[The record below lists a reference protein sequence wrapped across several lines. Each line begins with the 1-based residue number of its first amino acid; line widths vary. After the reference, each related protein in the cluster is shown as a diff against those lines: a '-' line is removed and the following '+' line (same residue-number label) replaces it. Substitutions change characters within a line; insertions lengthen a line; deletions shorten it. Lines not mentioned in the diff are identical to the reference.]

1 MTRAG
6 GAKRTGQPG
15 KGRRKGGGLLIRGG
29 FVVTVDAS
37 DSEGRLDLL
46 IDDGRISAL
55 GPHLS
60 ERGVERVIDARDMIV
75 MPGLVQAHVHVCQT
89 LFRGQADDMDLLTWL
104 RERIWPLEGGL
115 EAEDLRAGAR
125 LGFAELLLGGTTAIL
140 DMGTVRH
147 SDVLFEEAMAMGLR
161 YTGGKTI
168 MDQGQGYPLGLRET
182 TEQALSESARL
193 CERWHGQANGRLR
206 YAFSPRFVL
215 SCTEKAM
222 RGVVAQARQKGCLL
236 HTHAAESA
244 EEVALVRERTGMGNV
259 EYLHHLGFSGRDVV
273 LAHGIWLA
281 SEERR
286 LLRETG
292 THIAHCPSANLKL
305 ASGIARVA
313 ELLGE
318 GVHVALGADGAACNN
333 LLDGFGEM
341 RLAALLH
348 KVHSGPQAVSA
359 ATALRLAT
367 RAGALALGLT
377 DTGSLAVGQRA
388 DLLLLD
394 VHRPHLWPHLG
405 SLASRVVY
413 SGRASDV
420 HTVCIDGNVVVEA
433 GRLMT
438 GNVQKIGRAAQAA
451 ALRVA
456 ARVGG

>member
-1 MTRAG
+1 MSPARRAT
-6 GAKRTGQPG
+6 KRTSRSG
-15 KGRRKGGGLLIRGG
+15 KSTGGDLLIRGG
-29 FVVTVDAS
+29 WVVAVDVAG
-37 DSEGRLDLL
+37 SESRLDVR
-46 IDDGRISAL
+46 IADGRIAAMA
-55 GPHLS
+55 PRLS
-60 ERGVERVIDARDMIV
+60 QRGVERVIDARDMIV
-75 MPGLVQAHVHVCQT
+75 MPGLVQAHIHVCQT

-104 RERIWPLEGGL
+104 RERIWPLEGAL
-115 EAEDLRAGAR
+115 EADDLRAGAR

-147 SDVLFEEAMAMGLR
+147 SDVLFEEALRMGLR

-168 MDQGQGYPLGLRET
+168 MDHGQGYPVGLRET
-182 TEQALSESARL
+182 TEHALAESARL
-193 CERWHGQANGRLR
+193 CERWHGRANGRLR

-215 SCTEKAM
+215 SCTEAAM
-222 RGVVAQARQKGCLL
+222 RGVVAEARRRGTVL
-236 HTHAAESA
+236 HTHAAESS

-259 EYLHHLGFSGRDVV
+259 EYLHSLGFSGRDVV
-273 LAHGIWLA
+273 LAHGIWLS

-318 GVHVALGADGAACNN
+318 GIHVALGADGAACNN

-341 RLAALLH
+341 RLAARLH
-348 KVHSGPQAVSA
+348 KVHSGPEAVA
-359 ATALRLAT
+359 AGTALRLAT
-367 RAGALALGLT
+367 RGGAEALGLN

-388 DLLLLD
+388 DLVLLD

-413 SGRASDV
+413 AARASDV
-420 HTVCIDGNVVVEA
+420 HTVVVDGRVIVDA
-433 GRLMT
+433 GRLTT
-438 GNVQKIGRAAQAA
+438 GKVATIVRDAQAA
-451 ALRVA
+451 AERVA
-456 ARVGG
+456 ARVG